1 MSAHLFPPGLV
12 PKHSN
17 TISAGRAVELEIDLF
32 PTGAQPILNIAC
44 TVCSQQGELVYSN
57 PAPSTLTHVENPIYP
72 DVSGDGLDESL
83 TAGEVERKRL
93 LEENLNL
100 NNTGDTR

>member
-1 MSAHLFPPGLV
+1 MNLY
-12 PKHSN
+12 
-17 TISAGRAVELEIDLF
+17 
-32 PTGAQPILNIAC
+32 ILIQL
-44 TVCSQQGELVYSN
+44 QQ
-57 PAPSTLTHVENPIYP
+57 LTYVENPNYP

>member
-1 MSAHLFPPGLV
+1 M
-12 PKHSN
+12 
-17 TISAGRAVELEIDLF
+17 ELGIDLF
-32 PTGAQPILNIAC
+32 PTGAQPILSTAC
-44 TVCSQQGELVYSN
+44 TVCSQQGELQYSN
-57 PAPSTLTHVENPIYP
+57 PALATLNHVENPNYP

>member
-1 MSAHLFPPGLV
+1 MKCFQSHASFLGTKLS
-12 PKHSN
+12 PKRVLKS
-17 TISAGRAVELEIDLF
+17 SPLL
-32 PTGAQPILNIAC
+32 
-44 TVCSQQGELVYSN
+44 S
-57 PAPSTLTHVENPIYP
+57 
-72 DVSGDGLDESL
+72 SGDGLDESL

>member
-1 MSAHLFPPGLV
+1 MAMKYFQFHARFLGTKLFPNVLKSCPPL
-12 PKHSN
+12 S
-17 TISAGRAVELEIDLF
+17 
-32 PTGAQPILNIAC
+32 
-44 TVCSQQGELVYSN
+44 
-57 PAPSTLTHVENPIYP
+57 
-72 DVSGDGLDESL
+72 SGDGLDESL

>member
-1 MSAHLFPPGLV
+1 M
-12 PKHSN
+12 
-17 TISAGRAVELEIDLF
+17 ELGIDLF
-32 PTGAQPILNIAC
+32 PTGVQPTLSTAC
-44 TVCSQQGELVYSN
+44 TVCSQQGELKYSN
-57 PAPSTLTHVENPIYP
+57 PAPLNLNNP
-72 DVSGDGLDESL
+72 VSGDGLDESL

>member
-1 MSAHLFPPGLV
+1 M
-12 PKHSN
+12 
-17 TISAGRAVELEIDLF
+17 ELGIDLF
-32 PTGAQPILNIAC
+32 PTGAQPTLSTAC
-44 TVCSQQGELVYSN
+44 TVCSQQGEPKYSN
-57 PAPSTLTHVENPIYP
+57 PALLDNPNSP
-72 DVSGDGLDESL
+72 HVSGDGLDESL